1 MRTAVF
7 SRNLTVVEPDKNLL
21 VKSGNLYRIQIAVSP
36 LLPREMPAVVEAFTK
51 HWAKPEDVERSRN
64 AEAGVLIASAEGH
77 LRLGEKPDDIARN
90 VTYAVWKALD
100 RYVKVTV
107 EAVYLGDP
115 PSSSFEFG
123 EKAYAEAFGARFES

>member
-1 MRTAVF
+1 LWGSVTF
-7 SRNLTVVEPDKNLL
+7 VEPDKSLL
-21 VKSGNLYRIQIAVSP
+21 ARSGNLYRVQIAVSP
-36 LLPREMPAVVEAFTK
+36 LLPREMPSVIEAFTK
-51 HWAKPEDVERSRN
+51 QWAKPEDVERAKN

-90 VTYAVWKALD
+90 VTYAIWKTLD

>member
-1 MRTAVF
+1 LWGSVTF
-7 SRNLTVVEPDKNLL
+7 VEPDKSLL
-21 VKSGNLYRIQIAVSP
+21 ARSGNLYRVQIAVSP
-36 LLPREMPAVVEAFTK
+36 LLPREMPSVIEAFTK
-51 HWAKPEDVERSRN
+51 QWAKPEDVERTKN

-90 VTYAVWKALD
+90 VTYAIWKTLD